1 MALLRGF
8 DPSQHSTQAGNQWQ
22 RATRNCFSTTRR
34 QTDGRTRRKR
44 PWPASRRSRSVCGKA
59 GRNREREKFGEEK
72 RGIGDVKL
80 KSTKAENSR
89 GKFTG
94 SRGRGSYSS
103 PRARRESTQLSPASP
118 SVCLSVSSFCFLPL
132 HEVDVDLII
141 IHMPR
146 AIQLKLPML
155 LRIR

>member
-34 QTDGRTRRKR
+34 QTDRRTRRKR

-72 RGIGDVKL
+72 RGIWDVKL

-103 PRARRESTQLSPASP
+103 PRDARAPSPAKP
-118 SVCLSVSSFCFLPL
+118 SEPVCLSVCQSVLFVFYHC
-132 HEVDVDLII
+132 
-141 IHMPR
+141 MR
-146 AIQLKLPML
+146 
-155 LRIR
+155 

>member
-8 DPSQHSTQAGNQWQ
+8 DPSQHSSRQSMAA

-34 QTDGRTRRKR
+34 QTDRRPRRKR

-72 RGIGDVKL
+72 RGIWDVKL

-103 PRARRESTQLSPASP
+103 PRDATREHPAQLSPASP
-118 SVCLSVSSFCFLPL
+118 SVCLFVCQFFLFSTT
-132 HEVDVDLII
+132 
-141 IHMPR
+141 
-146 AIQLKLPML
+146 A
-155 LRIR
+155 